1 MKKARSCGLLNVKGV
16 CPDHFFLQSAFSAF
30 SLALQSILPPPWLPA
45 KEGADTISR
54 ADTNAD
60 ITSFMIDL
68 LKTRLGGYLQ
78 NALIRMFAT
87 TEYAKP

>member
-16 CPDHFFLQSAFSAF
+16 GPVHFFLHSAFSAF

-54 ADTNAD
+54 AETNAD
-60 ITSFMIDL
+60 ITNFMIDL
-68 LKTRLGGYLQ
+68 LKTRLGRYLQ

-87 TEYAKP
+87 PEYFKS

>member
-1 MKKARSCGLLNVKGV
+1 LRGCGLLNVKGV

-68 LKTRLGGYLQ
+68 LKTRLGRYPQ
-78 NALIRMFAT
+78 NAPIRMFAT